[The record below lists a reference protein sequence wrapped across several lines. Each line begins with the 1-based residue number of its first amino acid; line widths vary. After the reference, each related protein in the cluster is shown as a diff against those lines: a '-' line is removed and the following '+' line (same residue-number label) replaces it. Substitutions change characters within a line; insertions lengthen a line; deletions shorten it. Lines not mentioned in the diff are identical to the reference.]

1 MANLVDILSSVLYL
15 IESRNLSI
23 DVAFKRVCKGRIC
36 ADSLNERERIYRLAR
51 EFIANVIKLRCIYGS
66 VSRKK
71 LAKIFLIGLYNN
83 TDKAKDLE
91 PWCLH
96 SVPKWL
102 YTEMK
107 DLIGDDV
114 NNMFKFMLKRV
125 WWLRLNTLKAPEER
139 ILRILEEETTI
150 ERDKDLWYLYRVI
163 DAKKPVRLLKA
174 VKLGMA
180 IPQDKASC
188 MVVESLKPK
197 PGDVILDMTAAPGV
211 KTSLIVMLTE
221 GKAKIVATDLS
232 KRRTIAMKNLLKN
245 LGALDYVD
253 IAIADSR
260 HPPHNKLFDKIL
272 LDAPCSS
279 SGSISKDPAIRLHLL
294 KRGKIE
300 YYSTLQYELLDK
312 ALDLAKEVVYSTCS
326 ILPEEGEEVV
336 ENVRNKAKPI
346 DPGINV
352 SKGYSRY
359 SVGNT
364 VARFFPHM
372 HMSEGFF
379 IAKLIS
385 MKSI

>member
-1 MANLVDILSSVLYL
+1 LANLVNILSSVLYL
-15 IESRNLSI
+15 VESRNLSI
-23 DVAFKRVCKGRIC
+23 DVAFKHVCKGRIC
-36 ADSLNERERIYRLAR
+36 ADSLSERERIYGLAR
-51 EFIANVIKLRCIYGS
+51 EFIANVIKLRCIYGNA
-66 VSRKK
+66 SRKK
-71 LAKIFLIGLYNN
+71 LAKIFLTGLYNDI
-83 TDKAKDLE
+83 DKAKDLE
-91 PWCLH
+91 PWCLY

-107 DLIGDDV
+107 DLVGDEVD
-114 NNMFKFMLKRV
+114 NMFKSMLERI
-125 WWLRLNTLKAPEER
+125 WWLRLNTIKAPEER
-139 ILRILEEETTI
+139 ILRILEEEATI
-150 ERDKDLWYLYRVI
+150 EQDRDLWYLYRVI

-180 IPQDKASC
+180 ISQDKASC
-188 MVVESLKPK
+188 MVVESLKPE

-253 IAIADSR
+253 IAIVDSR
-260 HPPHNKLFDKIL
+260 YPPHNRSFDKIL
-272 LDAPCSS
+272 LDVPCSS
-279 SGSISKDPAIRLHLL
+279 SGSIPKDPAIRLHLL

-300 YYSTLQYELLDK
+300 YYTTIQYELLNR
-312 ALDLAKEVVYSTCS
+312 ALDLAEEVVYSTCS

-336 ENVRNKAKPI
+336 ERIRNKAKPI
-346 DPGINV
+346 DPGINA
-352 SKGYSRY
+352 SKGYRKY
-359 SVGNT
+359 SIGST
-364 VARFFPHM
+364 VARLFPHT

-379 IAKLIS
+379 IAKLAS